1 MIGVA
6 CSTTTPSAY
15 VCNIP
20 VGEVQSQFSSAV
32 ASVGSGSTSAS
43 DSKCLY
49 IDMSS
54 YMPLLNQLSSSN
66 AIRVNDMLASQ
77 RRHLYDML
85 SLSPLDDD
93 SQALAFFEEMRS
105 AYDDVQCFG
114 QITKIFLGAYKKKDE
129 SMVVRTLRFMQNFNY
144 DEIGQAGASAARM
157 ALLDS
162 KNLDV
167 QSAALSLVL
176 RWKTKEFKSVL
187 AEYNAPNDPFISLKM
202 KKIIAWYTSEK

>member
-6 CSTTTPSAY
+6 CSTATPSVY

-32 ASVGSGSTSAS
+32 ASAGAGSNNTS

-49 IDMSS
+49 LDISS
-54 YMPLLNQLSSSN
+54 YVPLLNQLSSSN
-66 AIRVNDMLASQ
+66 AIRVNDMLVSQ
-77 RRHLYDML
+77 RRHLYDIL

-105 AYDDVQCFG
+105 VYDDVQCFG

-129 SMVVRTLRFMQNFNY
+129 SMIVRTLRFMQNFNY
-144 DEIGQAGASAARM
+144 DEIGPAGASAARM

-176 RWKTKEFKSVL
+176 RWKTKEFKSVI
-187 AEYNAPNDPFISLKM
+187 AEYHAPKDPFISLKM

>member
-1 MIGVA
+1 MIGVT
-6 CSTTTPSAY
+6 CSTDTPSAY

-20 VGEVQSQFSSAV
+20 VGEVQSQFSSSV
-32 ASVGSGSTSAS
+32 ASAGAGSTSAT

-49 IDMSS
+49 IDISS
-54 YMPLLNQLSSSN
+54 YMPLLNHLSSSN
-66 AIRVNDMLASQ
+66 AIRVNDMLVSQ
-77 RRHLYDML
+77 RRHLYDIL

-93 SQALAFFEEMRS
+93 SQALSFFEEMRS
-105 AYDDVQCFG
+105 AYDDAQCFG

-129 SMVVRTLRFMQNFNY
+129 SMIVRTLRFMQNFNY

-187 AEYNAPNDPFISLKM
+187 AEYHAPKDPFICLKM